1 MCIRDRR
8 YTVDSYRDK
17 VFEGVV
23 SRIYPEPEVRDN
35 IVYYRAL
42 VRVTKEQ
49 ANFLRPEMTT
59 QCKIIV
65 QTKKNVLT
73 VPNNAIK
80 WVKDRQVCFV
90 VDDPQKPPREVQP
103 ELGLAGLRKS
113 EVLKGLNQ
121 GDVVATQL
129 VLPGSKVGKK
139 GMQMDPAIH
148 LADITKT
155 FLQHEGKTNGEQ
167 PGIEVLKG
175 ISLDM
180 ERGEFVSLQGTS
192 GSGKSTLLHI
202 IGLLDRPTAG
212 TYQLLGRDAAG
223 LDDDQQSDLRNNALG
238 FVFQSFYLIP
248 YATALENV
256 ALPGLYSGKPRS
268 EINGRARSLLEQV
281 GLADRMNFK
290 PSRLSGG
297 QQQRVAMARAML
309 NDPDIILA
317 DEPTGQ
323 LDSTTSGEIIKLFQ
337 TVHQSGTTIVL
348 VTHDEDVARA
358 AGRIVRLNDGVIVE
372 DVKVG

>member
-1 MCIRDRR
+1 
-8 YTVDSYRDK
+8 
-17 VFEGVV
+17 
-23 SRIYPEPEVRDN
+23 
-35 IVYYRAL
+35 
-42 VRVTKEQ
+42 
-49 ANFLRPEMTT
+49 
-59 QCKIIV
+59 
-65 QTKKNVLT
+65 
-73 VPNNAIK
+73 
-80 WVKDRQVCFV
+80 
-90 VDDPQKPPREVQP
+90 
-103 ELGLAGLRKS
+103 
-113 EVLKGLNQ
+113 
-121 GDVVATQL
+121 
-129 VLPGSKVGKK
+129 
-139 GMQMDPAIH
+139 MDPAIH

-155 FLQHEGKTNGEQ
+155 FLQDEGKQDETR
-167 PGIEVLKG
+167 GIKVLKG
-175 ISLDM
+175 ISLDVA
-180 ERGEFVSLQGTS
+180 RGEFVSLQGTS

-202 IGLLDRPTAG
+202 IGLLDRPTSG
-212 TYQLLGRDAAG
+212 IYQLLGRDAAG

-256 ALPGLYSGKPRS
+256 ALPGLYSNMPRS
-268 EINGRARSLLEQV
+268 EINARARSLLEQV
-281 GLADRMNFK
+281 GLADRMHFK

-337 TVHQSGTTIVL
+337 TVNQNGTTIVL
-348 VTHDEDVARA
+348 VTHDEDVAKQ